1 MAVVTGLLGVAL
13 LPAAA
18 AETAGLEAACVS
30 LDFGTSAVIDANG
43 SLWMWGWNNYGQLGN
58 GTTTDAH
65 APVKV
70 MDNVSQVVTG
80 GSSTAALKTDG
91 TLWKWGVGNSF
102 GDRNYGNATALDG
115 SRCQTVPVKV
125 MDDVAKINSS
135 GWCRAAVKTDGS
147 LWTWY
152 VYDESGGSA
161 VDTPVKVLD
170 NVASVTVERTNVMRM
185 AAITEDSS
193 LWIWGANE
201 WGQVGNGTAGGYETT
216 PVKVME
222 DVASVSLEDFYTVAL
237 KTDGSLWAWGNNAFS
252 RLGTGSGEASYTPI
266 KIMEDVRSFTA
277 DYSQNAAITED
288 DSLWVWGFVYPGD
301 GTANQVSYPVP
312 TKIMDD
318 VKSVTMAGMETMAVV
333 KTDGSLWAW
342 GGNFH
347 GTVGNGTTSPVY
359 TPVKILDNVAAVGYN
374 DRGTAVTG
382 DGSLWMWGGQPNS
395 FGQLGNG
402 STELTYVPTKV
413 DGLKLRRPDSS
424 AETTVSGFADVKAD
438 AYYAAPVA
446 WAVENGIT
454 TGTSASAFSPDATC
468 TTAQILTFL
477 WRASG
482 SPAPGAAHD
491 ADPAVAYYSDAASWA
506 LERGLTDAFSADA
519 PATRAATVTYL
530 WKLAGSPEAGLAPFS
545 DVPAGADYARAV
557 AWAVEE
563 GITSGT
569 GNNTFSPDSTCTRAE
584 IMTFLYRDMA

>member
-1 MAVVTGLLGVAL
+1 MKIRQYLASMAVITGLLGFAL

-18 AETAGLEAACVS
+18 AETAALEAACIS

-58 GTTTDAH
+58 STTTDAH

-288 DSLWVWGFVYPGD
+288 DSLWVWGVYLSRRWYGESGFLPCPDQDYGRRKVCDDGRHGD
-301 GTANQVSYPVP
+301 
-312 TKIMDD
+312 
-318 VKSVTMAGMETMAVV
+318 
-333 KTDGSLWAW
+333 
-342 GGNFH
+342 
-347 GTVGNGTTSPVY
+347 NG
-359 TPVKILDNVAAVGYN
+359 
-374 DRGTAVTG
+374 
-382 DGSLWMWGGQPNS
+382 GGQDRRFS
-395 FGQLGNG
+395 LGLGRKFPWNG
-402 STELTYVPTKV
+402 REWYDKPRL
-413 DGLKLRRPDSS
+413 
-424 AETTVSGFADVKAD
+424 
-438 AYYAAPVA
+438 YA
-446 WAVENGIT
+446 G
-454 TGTSASAFSPDATC
+454 
-468 TTAQILTFL
+468 
-477 WRASG
+477 
-482 SPAPGAAHD
+482 
-491 ADPAVAYYSDAASWA
+491 
-506 LERGLTDAFSADA
+506 
-519 PATRAATVTYL
+519 
-530 WKLAGSPEAGLAPFS
+530 
-545 DVPAGADYARAV
+545 
-557 AWAVEE
+557 
-563 GITSGT
+563 
-569 GNNTFSPDSTCTRAE
+569 
-584 IMTFLYRDMA
+584 